1 MVNRLEG
8 LGRSLM
14 GRRYSPKALF
24 TMFAAYFDESGGNDS
39 RFTFVCGYTATVAQW
54 SAFEF
59 DWKLFL
65 AKFRVPYLHMKEFSQ
80 SKKCYTQWQGNKTL
94 RAQFLGMAS
103 EIIGSHLQRAFI
115 GMVSHDGFDKVDL
128 KYKLRE
134 RFNSPYALAGR
145 ACIALANNR
154 ARESSN
160 GTLEIEYIFEDGCPD
175 KGGLI
180 KAVEALP
187 PFLPAPSF
195 KPSRD
200 ARPSKN
206 WPGGRSGLVHLQA
219 ADYLAYEAGK
229 LLRDLYLI
237 RSGEREVRKS
247 LKALTKVPVDR
258 TSWGEARLVR
268 TCEGANFGRR
278 D

>member
-1 MVNRLEG
+1 
-8 LGRSLM
+8 M
-14 GRRYSPKALF
+14 GRKYSPEVLI
-24 TMFAAYFDESGGNDS
+24 TMFAAYFDESGGKDTG
-39 RFTFVCGYTATVAQW
+39 FTFVCGYTATVAKW

-65 AKFRVPYLHMKEFSQ
+65 ATFRVPYLHMKEFSQ
-80 SKKCYTQWQGNKTL
+80 SKKCYSTWRDNGTL

-103 EIIGSHLQRAFI
+103 EITGSHLQRAFI
-115 GMVSHDGFDKVDL
+115 GMVSHDGFDKADL

-145 ACIALANNR
+145 TCVALANNR
-154 ARESSN
+154 AKESKN
-160 GTLEIEYIFEDGCPD
+160 GALAIEYIFEDGCPD
-175 KGGLI
+175 KEGLI
-180 KAVEALP
+180 KAVEAVP

-200 ARPSKN
+200 GKPSKN
-206 WPGGRSGLVHLQA
+206 WPEGRIGLVQLQA
-219 ADYLAYEAGK
+219 ADYLAYETGK

-258 TSWGEARLVR
+258 SSWGEVRLMQM
-268 TCEGANFGRR
+268 CEGAKFARKDGGYRV
-278 D
+278 